1 MEADGDRKA
10 GWKRRA
16 TCVAGLARSLSLDV
30 VAGGV
35 SGGALAV
42 WATGARMPRA
52 WWGILALSIWT
63 IYTVDHLLDA
73 RRLGGRLQ
81 DHRYRFYRAHARGLT
96 AMALLAG
103 LLSLVAALTWL
114 PEGVL
119 LGGCTLG
126 VLTATHLAGAQL
138 RCRRWIPKEVFVALI
153 YTAGIWIGPLM
164 LARRSVPWV
173 WLAAALHGAGV
184 LLNLGMYAVFEE
196 RRDAAEDSA
205 SVTRTLGGARVRRVV
220 HWLTLIAAAGALAGA
235 AWGPA
240 AYEGAWAALLALVA
254 TPALIL
260 AAPARFLPAER
271 YRLCGELVFL
281 LLLLPC
287 LVRG

>member
-1 MEADGDRKA
+1 MGADRGVKP
-10 GWKRRA
+10 GWTRRA
-16 TCVAGLARSLSLDV
+16 TGVAGLARSLSLDV

-35 SGGALAV
+35 AGGALAV
-42 WATGARMPRA
+42 WATGARMPLA

-63 IYTVDHLLDA
+63 VYTVDHLLDA
-73 RRLGGRLQ
+73 RRLGARLQ
-81 DHRYRFYRAHARGLT
+81 DHRYRFHAAHAFPLAAT
-96 AMALLAG
+96 VLLAG
-103 LLSLVAALTWL
+103 LLSLAAALAWL
-114 PEGVL
+114 PERVL
-119 LGGCTLG
+119 LGGCALG
-126 VLTATHLAGAQL
+126 VLTAVHLARAQL

-205 SVTRTLGGARVRRVV
+205 SVTRTLGIGRVRRVV
-220 HWLTLIAAAGALAGA
+220 QVLTLLAAAGALAGA

-240 AYEGAWAALLALVA
+240 AYGGAWGALLALVA

-260 AAPARFLPAER
+260 AAPSRFRHAER
-271 YRLCGELVFL
+271 YRLYGELVFL
-281 LLLLPC
+281 LLVLPC
-287 LVRG
+287 LARS